1 MVLLPVYMALL
12 LAGVESRESIR
23 FLHAAEQSDP
33 LGCGKA
39 VLKSVLE
46 KWTTPPSLPFAGE
59 SGAEAELSPGTATEK
74 GLVPLPKKETITLE
88 NKEFRTGKNAETLVP
103 DPVASLLNEIPEN
116 SELSAFAIQQILS
129 RAGMK
134 AVVLKLTKTELEEA
148 VRQFT
153 SIILHFNRPSG
164 HYVQLRT
171 AGGWGAIISDPAE
184 GTVWIS
190 SRQLEQRWSGVAI
203 CADLRDTGGL
213 SSFSAEI
220 SGSSLRAGQKTAGSE
235 AEGRM
240 TLIHRLLRPGLKGSV
255 P

>member
-23 FLHAAEQSDP
+23 FLHAVEQSDP

-39 VLKSVLE
+39 VLQSVLD
-46 KWTTPPSLPFAGE
+46 KWPASPSLTFAGK
-59 SGAEAELSPGTATEK
+59 SGPETGFSPGTLTEN
-74 GLVPLPKKETITLE
+74 GLHPLPERETVTLE
-88 NKEFRTGKNAETLVP
+88 NTEFRTGKNQGNPVP
-103 DPVASLLNEIPEN
+103 DPAASVLNGIPEN
-116 SELSAFAIQQILS
+116 TELSAFAIQQILS
-129 RAGMK
+129 RAGMN
-134 AVVLKLTKTELEEA
+134 AVVLKLAKSELEDA
-148 VRQFT
+148 VRQFST
-153 SIILHFNRPSG
+153 IILHFNRPAG

-203 CADLRDTGGL
+203 CADLRHTAGHL
-213 SSFSAEI
+213 SFPAVI

-240 TLIHRLLRPGLKGSV
+240 ILIHGLLRPGLKGSV